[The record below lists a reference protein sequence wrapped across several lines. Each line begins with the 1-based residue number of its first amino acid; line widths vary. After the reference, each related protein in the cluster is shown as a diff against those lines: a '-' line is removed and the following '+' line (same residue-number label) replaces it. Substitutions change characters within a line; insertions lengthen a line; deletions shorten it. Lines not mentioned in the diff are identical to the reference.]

1 MFKLFRRK
9 SKVEEE
15 VKEEIQEKKE
25 DNIFELDDAMDYV
38 QENFLSSESFA
49 MDHRQRLQSFA
60 MAGDRESRSV
70 VKNEI
75 ERIINENRIRVKGY
89 TTEELVEL
97 IFADRYGLKVLQK
110 YYEDPTVDEIR
121 VNSPEN
127 IRIVKRGIPFKI
139 KEKFKS
145 DEDIENIIKRMIMED
160 IGVSLNKSNPTIESV
175 LRDGS
180 RLTATCFPVSKS
192 WNFILRKHD
201 SFDLTLDNYIRT
213 QTLDEYTWNMLSVLA
228 RGGTKMLFSGNVG
241 AGKTT
246 LMKKVIGELNENLRI
261 GVIGTDIEVNLQEY
275 YPDRDII
282 EFEEQAHLGI
292 SMKEL
297 FNTMLRESIDVLVIE
312 EFRGSG
318 EAIEAVRACTRGL
331 PNAFTTAH
339 FNNPEE
345 AIEGTALFMLEEGLN
360 LELNL
365 AKVRVARAF
374 NIVVQLFGDAITGK
388 KRLVSITE
396 VKVDKNNNIS
406 FNELLKWTPKT
417 DEFLGDG
424 TWTMAN
430 QPSDVLLKNILKRV
444 GREEVEE
451 LGWNTSKIKL

>member
-1 MFKLFRRK
+1 MFKLFK
-9 SKVEEE
+9 KKPKKENIMVEEI
-15 VKEEIQEKKE
+15 EEKLE
-25 DNIFELDDAMDYV
+25 DNIFELEKAMNYI
-38 QENFLSSESFA
+38 QEKFLNSETLS

-60 MAGDRESRSV
+60 MAGDKESRSV
-70 VKNEI
+70 VKEEI
-75 ERIINENRIRVKGY
+75 KTIINENRIKVSGY
-89 TTEELVEL
+89 TKDELVE
-97 IFADRYGLKVLQK
+97 IVFADRYGLKALQK
-110 YYEDPTVDEIR
+110 YYEDPMVDEIR
-121 VNSPEN
+121 VNSPNN

-139 KEKFKS
+139 EEKLKS
-145 DEDIENIIKRMIMED
+145 DEEIENIIKRMIMED

-201 SFDLTLDNYIRT
+201 SFDLTLNNYIET
-213 QTLDEYTWNMLSVLA
+213 KTLDEYAWDMLSILA

-246 LMKKVIGELNENLRI
+246 LMKKVIGELDKNLRI

-275 YPDRDII
+275 YSDRDII

-360 LELNL
+360 LELDL

-374 NIVVQLFGDAITGK
+374 NVVVQLFGDAITGK

-396 VKVDKNNNIS
+396 IQVDRNNNIS
-406 FNELLKWTPKT
+406 FNELLKWTPST

-424 TWTMAN
+424 TWAMVN
-430 QPSDVLLKNILKRV
+430 QPSDELLKNMLKRV
-444 GREEVEE
+444 GRKEVEE
-451 LGWNTSKIKL
+451 LGWDTSKIKL

>member
-1 MFKLFRRK
+1 M
-9 SKVEEE
+9 
-15 VKEEIQEKKE
+15 
-25 DNIFELDDAMDYV
+25 N
-38 QENFLSSESFA
+38 SE
-49 MDHRQRLQSFA
+49 
-60 MAGDRESRSV
+60 
-70 VKNEI
+70 
-75 ERIINENRIRVKGY
+75 
-89 TTEELVEL
+89 
-97 IFADRYGLKVLQK
+97 
-110 YYEDPTVDEIR
+110 
-121 VNSPEN
+121 
-127 IRIVKRGIPFKI
+127 
-139 KEKFKS
+139 
-145 DEDIENIIKRMIMED
+145 EDIETIIKRMIMDD

-180 RLTATCFPVSKS
+180 RLTATCYPVSKS

-201 SFDLTLDNYIRT
+201 SFEITLENYIET
-213 QTLDEYTWNMLSVLA
+213 KTLDEFTWNMLSLLA
-228 RGGTKMLFSGNVG
+228 KGGTKMLFSGNVG

-246 LMKKVIGELNENLRI
+246 LMKKVIGEVDKKLRI

-282 EFEEQAHLGI
+282 ELEEQLHLGV

-318 EAIEAVRACTRGL
+318 EAIEAVRACTRGI

-360 LELNL
+360 LELDL
-365 AKVRVARAF
+365 AKLRVARAF
-374 NIVVQLFGDAITGK
+374 NIVVQLFGDAISGK

-396 VKVDKNNNIS
+396 VGVDKENKIF

-417 DEFLGDG
+417 DNFLGEG
-424 TWTMAN
+424 EWIAVN
-430 QPSDVLLKNILKRV
+430 QPSDTMLKNILKRASIK
-444 GREEVEE
+444 EVEK
-451 LGWNTSKIKL
+451 LGCNTSKIKL